1 MVMVD
6 DRLARG
12 QGGVC
17 LGEFAPTLARVRF
30 IAQPALRLEAA
41 GWGAVGRG
49 AKRVRVGDNGSLAVI
64 TLRGVSGLRSLF
76 GLCSSQACEECVTR
90 FGLTC
95 ACGYTHTFQTEV
107 RRVT

>member
-1 MVMVD
+1 MVVVD

-49 AKRVRVGDNGSLAVI
+49 AKWGRVGDNGSLAVV

-76 GLCSSQACEECVTR
+76 GLCSLQACEECVTR
-90 FGLTC
+90 L
-95 ACGYTHTFQTEV
+95 QIEV
-107 RRVT
+107 RRVA